1 MATLE
6 LKGVSKRFGRDVW
19 ALRPT
24 DLRAEDQEFVVLL
37 GPSGCGKSTT
47 VRLIAGLEEPDSGSI
62 RIGDRDVTD
71 LPPRK
76 RNVSMVFQSYAV
88 WPHMTVFEN
97 IAFGLR
103 LRKRSGGEIE
113 RLVRETAELVK
124 IGDLLARYPA
134 QLSGGQRQ
142 RVALARAL
150 AVEPKVFLMD
160 EPLSNL
166 DANLRLQMR
175 TELKAIHQQTRATTL
190 FVTHDQAEAL
200 SMADRIVIMKDGE
213 IVQVGT
219 PEEVYAKCATAFV
232 AGFIGSPPA
241 NFFEVQV
248 RREAGRLALVHPA
261 FTWPAEGSTAAL
273 ARYDKPRM
281 LLAVRPEDL
290 TLTTPERAILSS
302 RALVV
307 EPQGAHQIVALDVG
321 GEIVKAL
328 APNRPKVVAGEPVHL
343 TFDAA
348 QVQFFD
354 VDDGRRVEASERSEV
369 GG

>member
-6 LKGVSKRFGRDVW
+6 LTGVSKRFGRDVW

-24 DLRAEDQEFVVLL
+24 DLRAADQEFVVLL

-47 VRLIAGLEEPDSGSI
+47 VRLIAGLEEPDSGRI

-76 RNVSMVFQSYAV
+76 RDVSMVFQSYAV

-97 IAFGLR
+97 VAFGLR
-103 LRKRSGGEIE
+103 LRKRRGDEID

-124 IGDLLARYPA
+124 IGELLERYPA

-166 DANLRLQMR
+166 DAKLRLQMR

-200 SMADRIVIMKDGE
+200 SMADRIVVMKDGE
-213 IVQVGT
+213 VVQVGS
-219 PEEVYAKCATAFV
+219 PEEVYTRCATAFV

-241 NFFEVQV
+241 NFFEVEI
-248 RREAGRLALVHPA
+248 RREAGRLTLVHPA
-261 FTWPAEGSTAAL
+261 FSWPVDESTTTAL
-273 ARYDKPRM
+273 SSYDKLR
-281 LLAVRPEDL
+281 LLVAVRPEDL
-290 TLTTPERAILSS
+290 ALTTPERAVLSS

-307 EPQGAHQIVALDVG
+307 EPQGAHQIVAVDVA

-328 APNRPKVVAGEPVHL
+328 APNRPKVEAGEPVHL
-343 TFDAA
+343 AFDAA
-348 QVQFFD
+348 HVQCFD
-354 VDDGRRVEASERSEV
+354 PDDGRRVGER
-369 GG
+369 